1 VVVVQLAVHRPPAGM
16 VSPVISPAMFVASS
30 LSHQDLAAYAPGW
43 IHSEHNGPGRE
54 TLEWTNG
61 TAALST
67 VRTLPVMLSM
77 TNSLFD

>member
-1 VVVVQLAVHRPPAGM
+1 MAVVQLAVNPSVPGI
-16 VSPVISPAMFVASS
+16 STPVLSPAMFAVSS
-30 LSHQDLAAYAPGW
+30 LSHQDLPAYTPGW
-43 IHSEHNGPGRE
+43 IHSERNGPGRE
-54 TLEWTNG
+54 TFEWTNG

>member
-1 VVVVQLAVHRPPAGM
+1 VVVVQLAVDRSAAGIASS
-16 VSPVISPAMFVASS
+16 VLSPAMFAASS
-30 LSHQDLAAYAPGW
+30 LSNRNLSAYTPGW

-54 TLEWTNG
+54 TFEWTNG

>member
-1 VVVVQLAVHRPPAGM
+1 VVVVQLAVDRPTAGITTS
-16 VSPVISPAMFVASS
+16 VLSPAMFAASS
-30 LSHQDLAAYAPGW
+30 LSHRDLSAYTPGW
-43 IHSEHNGPGRE
+43 THSEHNGPGRE
-54 TLEWTNG
+54 TFEWTNG